1 MFLESRALWTTAPP
15 EPRSRAGNWPTVL
28 FSWWCT
34 CFAAVIIITR
44 VLGRKVRSSKLFRE
58 DWIMLAAIVPLFIRM
73 ILIHFVLIYGT
84 NNVDTVEYEYSARQL
99 YLRSIGSRLVLPAR
113 IFYAGFIWM
122 SKYTVSEFLKRITG
136 RIWRKRYEW
145 TLQGIRIFL
154 VLTFG
159 AVVIAT
165 LTECMPFNHFWQVE
179 PDPGPQCRQGFVQL
193 LVMGCCDIVTDILL
207 VAFPIPVVLS
217 SGQNWKR
224 KLQMVLLFALSLIM
238 IGITATRMPKVISRH
253 GRQQYRTVW
262 ASGEILASA
271 FVSNGVILGS
281 FLRDKGE
288 KKNKFRKYSVT
299 ESLERSNARKPTLSR
314 IRTQDSDED
323 LFLAIGCRPPEHLRS
338 GQGSSTRP
346 APPALPAHK
355 THLTFQPRA
364 DTPLGD
370 IIDGDESD
378 FEPYEDVSPTTP
390 RAPRIPQVLPSPSNS
405 TTAGFHDVGNLLDN
419 GRTSDSLPRSRK
431 ASNTSSAG
439 PGINAYDFAHG
450 RSPSHNRSGSAFL
463 RNVGGRFLVP
473 DFVRDRGESSSA
485 AEQQRNAHRIRPTTA
500 PIGVLGPMLE
510 RQESNVSLQ
519 DAGGLLMSSPFSN
532 HQGRAQPRSD
542 FPGRDSNPASS
553 SGQHEEIELED
564 IGGLLSDDRIA
575 SASAAR
581 RVLERQDV
589 SNEATTTGTSSAHQ
603 QDFDDL
609 ILHDPGGLIR

>member
-1 MFLESRALWTTAPP
+1 MTNAIFVS
-15 EPRSRAGNWPTVL
+15 
-28 FSWWCT
+28 WCT

-73 ILIHFVLIYGT
+73 ILVHFVLIYGT
-84 NNVDTVEYEYSARQL
+84 NNVDTVDYQYSAREL

-159 AVVIAT
+159 AVVIST
-165 LTECMPFNHFWQVE
+165 VSECTPFDHFWQVD

-207 VAFPIPVVLS
+207 VAFPIPVVLA

-299 ESLERSNARKPTLSR
+299 ESMERSNARKPTLSR
-314 IRTQDSDED
+314 IRTQSSDED
-323 LFLAIGCRPPEHLRS
+323 LFLALGCRPPEHLRAQ
-338 GQGSSTRP
+338 QGNSARP

-355 THLTFQPRA
+355 SHLTFQQRA

-378 FEPYEDVSPTTP
+378 FEPYEDISPTT
-390 RAPRIPQVLPSPSNS
+390 PRIPQVLPSPSNS
-405 TTAGFHDVGNLLDN
+405 TTAGFHDVGNRLDN
-419 GRTSDSLPRSRK
+419 GRTSESSQPPSRK

-450 RSPSHNRSGSAFL
+450 RLPHHTRSGSAFL

-473 DFVRDRGESSSA
+473 DFVRDRGEGSSSP
-485 AEQQRNAHRIRPTTA
+485 EQQRNAHRIRPTTA

-519 DAGGLLMSSPFSN
+519 DAGGLLMSSPFSEQ
-532 HQGRAQPRSD
+532 QGRAHPRFD
-542 FPGRDSNPASS
+542 TS
-553 SGQHEEIELED
+553 SGLGNTAPSSDPHGDIELED
-564 IGGLLSDDRIA
+564 IGGLLSDDRRA
-575 SASAAR
+575 SAAAAR
-581 RVLERQDV
+581 RVLERRGGSIGANSTETNSTHAQ
-589 SNEATTTGTSSAHQ
+589 G
-603 QDFDDL
+603 FDDV
-609 ILHDPGGLIR
+609 ILQDPGGMIRQ